1 MSDIAKMVYKFYYLF
16 VFIPLQIVLILI
28 SAIIILLL
36 FPVIN
41 PDWVSYYVGIF
52 LGRSITWASL
62 STAKVVG
69 AEKLEKGKSYIFVAN
84 HSSSFDVFLILGW
97 IGHNI
102 RWVMKKELTKI
113 PVFGWAA
120 RVSGQIAVDRSDSQ
134 AAIDSINAA
143 RSQLT
148 KGVSVI
154 FFPEGTRS
162 RTGRLQPFK
171 KGAYHF
177 AFDMDFDV
185 VPVAIKG
192 AYKVKTPGKFFGSP
206 GKIELIIHE
215 PVKIA
220 QHSREEMRLLIDETR
235 NKIAESLGEPS

>member
-1 MSDIAKMVYKFYYLF
+1 MNRFGKIAYNFYYLL
-16 VFIPLQIVLILI
+16 VFLPYQIVHTII
-28 SAIIILLL
+28 SALLCLL
-36 FPVIN
+36 FFPIFG
-41 PDWVSYYVGIF
+41 PDWVSYHIGIF
-52 LGRSITWASL
+52 WGRGLTWASL
-62 STAKVVG
+62 SQVKVFG
-69 AEKLEKGKSYIFVAN
+69 AEHLEKGKSYIIVAN
-84 HSSSFDVFLILGW
+84 HASSFDVYVMFGW
-97 IGHNI
+97 IGRNI

-113 PVFGWAA
+113 PVFGWAT
-120 RVSGQIAVDRSDSQ
+120 RVSGQIAIDRSNSQ

-143 RSQLT
+143 RSQMA
-148 KGVSVI
+148 KGVSIV

-162 RTGRLQPFK
+162 RTGKLQPFK

-177 AFDMDFDV
+177 AFDMEFDI

-192 AYKVKTPGKFFGSP
+192 AYRVKTPGKFFGSP

-235 NKIAESLGEPS
+235 NKIAGSLNEPV